1 MIENVTIVG
10 MGALG
15 ILYGDLMER
24 TLGPGS
30 PPSGSRGRFST
41 TSGASSC

>member
-10 MGALG
+10 MGVLG

-24 TLGPGS
+24 TLGPGLVQ
-30 PPSGSRGRFST
+30 RT
-41 TSGASSC
+41 QV